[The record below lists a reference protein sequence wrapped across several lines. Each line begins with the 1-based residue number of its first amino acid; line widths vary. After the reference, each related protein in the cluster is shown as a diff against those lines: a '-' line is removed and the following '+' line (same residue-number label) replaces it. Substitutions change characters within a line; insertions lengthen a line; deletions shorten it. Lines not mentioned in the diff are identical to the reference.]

1 MGGMGITK
9 CWHLDRGLL
18 VKKLG
23 LANIWRGGEGGG
35 IARWTAGRD
44 ALARAQKAGG
54 RPEGNT
60 PVSKVLATIGKK
72 RNPVPRVVLFSVY
85 RTRGSVEH

>member
-1 MGGMGITK
+1 MEG
-9 CWHLDRGLL
+9 RG
-18 VKKLG
+18 
-23 LANIWRGGEGGG
+23 RGGG

-72 RNPVPRVVLFSVY
+72 RNPVRRVALFSVY
-85 RTRGSVEH
+85 IVQEVVSNTEKGVCTVIKSREEGSWPHGRGD